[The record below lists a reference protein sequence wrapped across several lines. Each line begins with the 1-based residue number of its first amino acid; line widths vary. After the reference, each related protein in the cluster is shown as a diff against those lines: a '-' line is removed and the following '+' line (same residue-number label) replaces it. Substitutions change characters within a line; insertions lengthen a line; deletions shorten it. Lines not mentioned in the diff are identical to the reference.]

1 MTVTNDFYS
10 YLNDIAIL
18 SASIVFQI
26 MVLLSERLCLIIA
39 YFMYPS
45 DITNEYSYTITMNLM
60 SKLFLLIFVLLYAI
74 ICGKTDR
81 QYPAVYNLLLIITP
95 ILSLIV
101 LIIMPLSKDYIYSNM
116 SFFVSVWIFLTLLN
130 MIYLTL
136 TEKLAES
143 YNNKMIAEELQR
155 QLNYQK
161 EKYIQLG
168 ESYKTCRRL
177 IHDIKHHN
185 ETLKKYIKN
194 EKYDALSNYLSD
206 FTNDL
211 EKTYARFNTGNLV
224 IDALL
229 SNYSDLS
236 KSADVEFKTNLEL
249 DITRIPVSDYDL
261 SIIIGNLLDNSF
273 KAVKEYDNHKR
284 FVSVLIHISKN
295 DKFIIIIENT
305 YNKNISNHTSVSEK
319 SLMHGYGINNVK
331 SVVEHNHGII
341 QIDAEDTYK
350 TTIIIPIIE
359 IEKRA
364 TLPHFTE

>member
-1 MTVTNDFYS
+1 
-10 YLNDIAIL
+10 
-18 SASIVFQI
+18 
-26 MVLLSERLCLIIA
+26 
-39 YFMYPS
+39 
-45 DITNEYSYTITMNLM
+45 
-60 SKLFLLIFVLLYAI
+60 
-74 ICGKTDR
+74 
-81 QYPAVYNLLLIITP
+81 
-95 ILSLIV
+95 
-101 LIIMPLSKDYIYSNM
+101 M
-116 SFFVSVWIFLTLLN
+116 SFYVVVWIFLTLLN
-130 MIYLTL
+130 VIYLTL
-136 TEKLAES
+136 IEKLSES

-155 QLNYQK
+155 QLIYQK

-185 ETLKKYIKN
+185 EMMKKYIRDG
-194 EKYDALSNYLSD
+194 KYDDLDNYLSD

-229 SNYSDLS
+229 SNYSDLL
-236 KSADVEFKTNLEL
+236 KSSGIEFKTDLEL
-249 DITRIPVSDYDL
+249 DITRIPVSDYEL

-273 KAVKEYDNHKR
+273 KAVKDFNNHNK
-284 FVSVLIHISKN
+284 FVSVIIHIGKN
-295 DKFIIIIENT
+295 DKFTIIIENS
-305 YNKNISNHTSVSEK
+305 YNKNISDNTSVSEK
-319 SLMHGYGINNVK
+319 NLMHGYGINNVK

-364 TLPHFTE
+364 TPPRFPLN